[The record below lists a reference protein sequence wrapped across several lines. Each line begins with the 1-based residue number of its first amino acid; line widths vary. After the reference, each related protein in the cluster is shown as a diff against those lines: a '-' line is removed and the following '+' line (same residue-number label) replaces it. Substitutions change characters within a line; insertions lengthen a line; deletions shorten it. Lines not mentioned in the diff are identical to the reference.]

1 MMAIALDQTI
11 DWERSLSVLHIHST
25 SLSGP
30 RTQSNNHTLS
40 NDARLSSKLQSRIMI
55 FSGNLSVQCLQFL
68 RTLAGVHPEI
78 LLRGVLKSGGTV

>member
-11 DWERSLSVLHIHST
+11 DWERSLSVLHTHST

-30 RTQSNNHTLS
+30 RTQS
-40 NDARLSSKLQSRIMI
+40 NDARLSSKLQSRII

-68 RTLAGVHPEI
+68 STLAGVHPEI
-78 LLRGVLKSGGTV
+78 GKPMYDSMPSKVGSVGHGF